1 MTMYHLLLRR
11 FFTTLKYP
19 ALLFVGVFFLQSTHA
34 QGFIRFYPEST
45 EAIQLR
51 EIAGGY
57 NLVNRVVPGTFWT
70 YFETDI
76 DGRQNA
82 PPEQFPINSGDYYLH
97 PLQNGDFLATDYQ
110 FDDTVVV
117 VRRQNPSGSLL
128 WEYHFS
134 LGESNEAVV
143 DAVGRVQVRE
153 SNNGDLYLKGHF
165 EDEFDLT
172 IDAFVFKLNAEG
184 QFVWSDTINSPEFF
198 PQYAPYIDVN
208 TLDDN
213 GALILYVAYNNT
225 STQLDDYNT
234 ITRKDAFGQ
243 DLAEFEVPFFYYSY
257 GRTYTGALPDGRIFQ
272 FIADPFPNGPYTN
285 IRLRT
290 YDNNGAVLTEANIT
304 NLFQAALDDDPAL
317 SVSYP
322 LLTQDGHFV
331 LPLSTQQT
339 APKNIIAKITPEGQ
353 VLWQQELLPLSNKS
367 TLFQQGKEFSDGS
380 IGFIGVW
387 SPITEPAGRLMFVK
401 LGPDGDIFPYNI
413 KGTAARDENENC
425 LVDTLEP
432 GLPGWILEINAE
444 QETWFTSTNP
454 NGQYNLQADTG
465 VYNLHLTAPGYLW
478 EVCDNPQT
486 VEILFNPD
494 SSDYHTDFSVEALAD
509 CPFMQ
514 VDIASPYLLA
524 GADNIYFVQYC
535 NLGTSAATD
544 VVVSLELNPVL
555 EFVSASIPHNIGN
568 GLLEFHVGEVAAGDC
583 GHFSILFAAA
593 NNPDLYGQSVCVTA
607 HIRPDSICLPGFGG
621 WSGAILE
628 ARGICD
634 GDSIRFEL
642 RNIGHG
648 ISTPNLEYI
657 IADDHVIMYEGGLP
671 AIQPDDVLT
680 FSTAATGAS
689 RRFSA
694 EQEPLV
700 PASVMPSIQ
709 VEGCPTEGAEN
720 SNGIA
725 VQTPNQTGSPFS
737 DTECLILF
745 NGGQAPTLSA
755 DPVGV
760 TSQHLIEVGTEIE
773 YLIQFQVENPVYQVV
788 VVDTVPADLDLSTF
802 AAGPSSHP
810 YTWNIGSDG
819 ALYFYMQD
827 PENGLQEGFVQF
839 AIKPKAATPDGTV
852 ITNQAALY
860 FDQLEPELTNT
871 VFHTIGKD
879 TVSATRSPAV
889 RPNGMLGISPNPA
902 LEYTLVTLPFVPK
915 AGAVLLLRN
924 ALGQLVLESPVSTSA
939 VRISRGDFPAGL
951 YWLEYREKGKLVGT
965 GKVVWK

>member
-1 MTMYHLLLRR
+1 MHHPLLRR
-11 FFTTLKYP
+11 LSTPLKYF
-19 ALLFVGVFFLQSTHA
+19 AVLIVCAISSQSVQA
-34 QGFIRFYPEST
+34 QGFVRLYPDSSEG
-45 EAIQLR
+45 ILLK

-57 NLVNRVVPGTFWT
+57 KLLGRPAPGIFWT
-70 YFETDI
+70 WYQTDI

-82 PPEQFPINSGDYYLH
+82 APEHFPTNSGDFYLH
-97 PLQNGDFLATDYQ
+97 PLENGDFLATDYQ
-110 FDDTVVV
+110 FEDTVVV
-117 VRRQNPSGSLL
+117 VRRQNPSGGLL
-128 WEYHFS
+128 WEHHFS
-134 LGESNEAVV
+134 LGESNEAVEN
-143 DAVGRVQVRE
+143 AVGKVQIRE
-153 SNNGDLYLKGHF
+153 SNDGDLYLKGYF
-165 EDEFDLT
+165 EHEFDLT
-172 IDAFVFKLNAEG
+172 IDGFVFKLSAAG
-184 QFVWSDTINSPEFF
+184 QFMWSDTIDSPEFF

-208 TLDDN
+208 PLN
-213 GALILYVAYNNT
+213 GGGALILEIDDNNT
-225 STQLDDYNT
+225 SWTEVDDIGI
-234 ITRKDAFGQ
+234 ITRKDALGQ
-243 DLAEFEVPFFYYSY
+243 VIAVLEVHFFYYSY
-257 GRTYTGALPDGRIFQ
+257 GRTYTGVLPDGRIFQ
-272 FIADPFPNGPYTN
+272 FIADPFPNGPYSN

-290 YDNNGAVLTEANIT
+290 YNNNGDVLTEANIT
-304 NLFQAALDDDPAL
+304 NLFQSALDDDPAL

-322 LLTQDGHFV
+322 LVTQDGNFV

-367 TLFQQGKEFSDGS
+367 TFFKEGKEFSDGS

-387 SPITEPAGRLMFVK
+387 SPITDPAGRLMFVK
-401 LGPDGDIFPYNI
+401 LGPDGDIFPYNL
-413 KGTAARDENENC
+413 KGTAAHDENGNC
-425 LVDTLEP
+425 LVDTLET
-432 GLPGWILEINAE
+432 GLPGWILEINQE
-444 QETWFTSTNP
+444 QETWFTATNP

-465 VYNLHLTAPGYLW
+465 FYNLHLTAPGYLW

-486 VEILFNPD
+486 VEIPSNPD
-494 SSDYHTDFSVEALAD
+494 VADHVRDFSVEALAD

-524 GADNIYFVQYC
+524 GADNTYFVQYC

-544 VVVSLELNPVL
+544 VLVSIEPNPAL
-555 EFVSASIPHNIGN
+555 EFVSASIPHSMNN
-568 GLLEFHVGEVAAGDC
+568 GMLEFPIGEVAAGDC
-583 GHFSILFAAA
+583 GRFSILFTAD
-593 NNPDLYGQSVCVTA
+593 NNPDLYGQSVCLTA

-642 RNIGHG
+642 RNIGDG
-648 ISTPNLEYI
+648 TSTPSLEYI
-657 IADDHVIMYEGGLP
+657 IADDHVIMYEGLLP

-680 FSTAATGAS
+680 FSAAATGAS
-689 RRFSA
+689 RSFSA

-709 VEGCPTEGAEN
+709 VEGCPTAGAEI
-720 SNGIA
+720 SKGIA

-819 ALYFYMQD
+819 ALYFYLQD
-827 PENGLQEGFVQF
+827 PENGLQDGFVQF
-839 AIKPKAATPDGTV
+839 AIKPKAITPDGTV

-879 TVSATRSPAV
+879 TVSATRSPAI
-889 RPNGMLGISPNPA
+889 RPIGTLGISPNPA
-902 LEYTLVTLPFVPK
+902 LEHTLVTLPFVPK

-951 YWLEYREKGKLVGT
+951 YWLEYRTQGSLVAL
-965 GKVVWK
+965 GKVIWN